1 MKRALVSS
9 LILIMAIWCTHVVY
23 AKSMD
28 EACGSASESLMK
40 YAAGKW
46 LPWTDDNLAQER
58 LDVGFL
64 AEQQKLLTALA
75 EPFMRLNV
83 LTPPP
88 GVEARPHRSLGQK
101 QYMGEPM
108 AAAMLMIQ
116 IFHPTYK
123 EAGESSAGVKL
134 FVNHLP
140 PLFYGIG
147 GGEIK
152 DEAGPMFM
160 EPIHVGQLGGAN
172 VYWSER
178 PRDCLVVFR
187 AHEKP
192 LWQPVSQE
200 RYLRAQIQAIEGK
213 MNAERSKYEAERQ
226 AQLAN
231 ANKPENIAQQEE
243 LIRQMKEINPE
254 AAKEMEKQLAAMNAM
269 MQQQM
274 PEIHKQADR
283 GFYRMQKQLQP
294 EINKFKNELAAMT
307 PAERAAPAYL
317 GGVNGSKATLLSR
330 PNDMGAR
337 ALVAPATD
345 YFNKAMAPADAQL
358 LIVEITSTANH
369 APETVIMSRLR
380 EELDWKL
387 FWQFVGK

>member
-1 MKRALVSS
+1 MKRFFVSGLV
-9 LILIMAIWCTHVVY
+9 LIMTIWCSLAVH

-28 EACGSASESLMK
+28 EACGSADESLTK
-40 YAAGKW
+40 YPAGKW
-46 LPWTDDNLAQER
+46 LPWTDDNLGQEG

-75 EPFMRLNV
+75 EPFMRLNM

-88 GVEARPHRSLGQK
+88 GVEARPHRSLGEK
-101 QYMGEPM
+101 QYMGEPV
-108 AAAMLMIQ
+108 AAAKLMLQ

-123 EAGESSAGVKL
+123 EAGESSAGVKV

-160 EPIHVGQLGGAN
+160 EPIHVGQLGGAD

-178 PRDCLVVFR
+178 PRDCLVVFK
-187 AHEKP
+187 AHQKP
-192 LWQPVSQE
+192 LWKPVSQE
-200 RYLRAQIQAIEGK
+200 RYLQAQIHALEDKVIE
-213 MNAERSKYEAERQ
+213 ARSKYETERQ

-231 ANKPENIAQQEE
+231 ANKPEDIAQQEE
-243 LIRQMKEINPE
+243 LIRQMQAIDPE
-254 AAKEMEKQLAAMNAM
+254 AAKQMEKQLAAMNEM
-269 MQQQM
+269 MQQKM
-274 PEIHKQADR
+274 PEIHNQVDR
-283 GFYRMQKQLQP
+283 DFDRMQKLLEP

-317 GGVNGSKATLLSR
+317 GGVNGSKATLLSK
-330 PNDMGAR
+330 PDEMGSR
-337 ALVAPATD
+337 ALIAPATD
-345 YFNKAMAPADAQL
+345 YFNKASAPADAQL
-358 LIVEITSTANH
+358 LIIEFSSGANH
-369 APETVIMSRLR
+369 APETVIMTRLR
-380 EELDWKL
+380 EELDWKQ